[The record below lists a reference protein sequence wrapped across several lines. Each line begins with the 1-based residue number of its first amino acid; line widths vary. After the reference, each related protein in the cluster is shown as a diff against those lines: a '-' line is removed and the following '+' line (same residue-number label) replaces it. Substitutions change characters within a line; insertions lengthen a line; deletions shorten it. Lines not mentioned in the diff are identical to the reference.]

1 MKSVRIYSYRWI
13 VLVALMA
20 VIMASEM
27 QWLVLAPI
35 SRAAGA
41 FYASQI
47 PAESLIGPDLLTLIH
62 LLVFIFISIPA
73 SLAIDKIGLKW
84 TLRSSAI
91 LLALFSLLKGFGA
104 HHFWTV
110 VIAQIGLSIAHVLIL
125 NNVTLVTARWFP
137 LRERGFAIGLVS
149 FAQYLGLFLI
159 MIISPSAVVSNPD
172 FPGYGEGIPQLLLW
186 LGVATALGAIAVL
199 FLFKEKPPTPS
210 SLEPFEIDS
219 FLSSFKLLLHKKHMG
234 GFIAIFGLMWGLF
247 NVFIAKI
254 DSITAFIG
262 VQNSNGIVGVILLV
276 GGMVGSVIVPLLSD
290 YFRKRK
296 LFFFISMVGIFVG
309 VVVFASIPLLDAF
322 FSSSTMFGFIAAGML
337 GFFFQ
342 SAIPLGYQY
351 ASELSYPVQEASS
364 QGVLLMNGHFI
375 GVIILIFMN
384 IHGGSLL
391 EYVLIASVALLFA
404 AVLAVLFI
412 KESPIIVT
420 EDERLRA
427 AVNKESVRQGG
438 KGR

>member
-1 MKSVRIYSYRWI
+1 MKSVRVYSYRWV
-13 VLVALMA
+13 VLIALMA

-41 FYASQI
+41 FYSTQI
-47 PAESLIGPDLLTLIH
+47 PVDSIIGPDLLTLIH

-91 LLALFSLLKGFGA
+91 LIAIFSLLKGFGA
-104 HHFWTV
+104 NHFWTV
-110 VIAQIGLSIAHVLIL
+110 VVSQVGLSFAHVLIL

-149 FAQYLGLFLI
+149 FAQYLGLLLI
-159 MIISPSAVVSNPD
+159 MIISPYAVVSNPELV
-172 FPGYGEGIPQLLLW
+172 GYGEGIPQLLLW
-186 LGVATALGAIAVL
+186 LGIATAIGALAVL
-199 FLFKEKPPTPS
+199 FFIKEKPPTPS
-210 SLEPFEIDS
+210 SLEPIEIDS
-219 FLSSFKLLLHKKHMG
+219 FISSFRLLLHKKHMG

-262 VQNSNGIVGVILLV
+262 VQNSNGVVGLILLG
-276 GGMVGSVIVPLLSD
+276 GGMIGSVVIPLLSD
-290 YFRKRK
+290 YLRKRK
-296 LFFFISMVGIFVG
+296 IFFFISMLGIFVG
-309 VVVFASIPLLDAF
+309 VVVFAAIPLLDTL
-322 FSSSTMFGFIAAGML
+322 FSSPTIFGFIAAGFL

-351 ASELSYPVQEASS
+351 AAELSYPVQEASS
-364 QGVLLMNGHFI
+364 QGVLLLNGHFI
-375 GVIILIFMN
+375 GVILLIFMN
-384 IHGGSLL
+384 LHGGAFL
-391 EYVLIASVALLFA
+391 EHVLIVSVALLFA
-404 AVLAVLFI
+404 AVLAAIFI

-427 AVNKESVRQGG
+427 AVDKESVRQG
-438 KGR
+438 R

>member
-1 MKSVRIYSYRWI
+1 MKSVRIYSYRWV
-13 VLVALMA
+13 VLAALMA

-35 SRAAGA
+35 SRAAGS

-47 PAESLIGPDLLTLIH
+47 PSDSLIGPDLLTLIH
-62 LLVFIFISIPA
+62 LVVFVFVSIPI
-73 SLAIDKIGLKW
+73 SYVIDRIGLKW
-84 TLRSSAI
+84 TLRGGAI
-91 LLALFSLLKGFGA
+91 LLAAFSLIKGLGA
-104 HHFWTV
+104 NSFWTV
-110 VIAQIGLSIAHVLIL
+110 TFAQIGLSIAHAIIM

-149 FAQYLGLFLI
+149 LAQYLGLLLV
-159 MIISPSAVVSNPD
+159 MIVSPQAVVTNPNAA
-172 FPGYGEGIPQLLLW
+172 GYGEGIPTLLFW
-186 LGVATALGAIAVL
+186 LGIANAVSAVAVL
-199 FLFKEKPPTPS
+199 FLFKEKPPTPPS
-210 SLEPFEIDS
+210 REPFEVDS
-219 FLSSFKLLLHKKHMG
+219 FLASFKLLLHKKHMG
-234 GFIAIFGLMWGLF
+234 GFITIFGLVWGLF

-262 VQNSNGIVGVILLV
+262 IENSNGIVGLVLLG
-276 GGMVGSVIVPLLSD
+276 GGMAGSVVIPFLSD
-290 YFRKRK
+290 FLRKRK
-296 LFFFISMVGIFVG
+296 LFFFICMVGIFAG
-309 VVVFASIPLLDAF
+309 VLVFAFIPL
-322 FSSSTMFGFIAAGML
+322 MPGGFLSPVTIGLIAAGIL

-375 GVIILIFMN
+375 GIIILVFMN
-384 IHGGSLL
+384 LQGGLFL
-391 EYVLIASVALLFA
+391 ELVLIISVAFLFA
-404 AVLAVLFI
+404 SMLAVIFI

-427 AVNKESVRQGG
+427 AVDKESVRQS
-438 KGR
+438 

>member
-1 MKSVRIYSYRWI
+1 MKSVRVYSYRWV
-13 VLVALMA
+13 VLGALMA

-35 SRAAGA
+35 SRAAEA
-41 FYASQI
+41 FYEAQL
-47 PAESLIGPDLLTLIH
+47 PVDSLIGPDLLTLIH
-62 LLVFIFISIPA
+62 LVVFVFICIPA
-73 SLAIDKIGLKW
+73 SLVIDKLGLKW
-84 TLRSSAI
+84 TLRFSGI
-91 LLALFSLLKGFGA
+91 LLAVFGLVKGLWA

-110 VIAQIGLSIAHVLIL
+110 VVAQVGLSIAHALIL

-137 LRERGFAIGLVS
+137 LRERGFATGLVS
-149 FAQYLGLFLI
+149 LAQYLGLLLI
-159 MIISPSAVVSNPD
+159 MIISPSAVVSDPHLA
-172 FPGYGEGIPQLLLW
+172 GYGEGIPALLLW
-186 LGVATALGAIAVL
+186 LGIATAVGAIAVL

-210 SLEPFEIDS
+210 SLEPFEVDGFLTS
-219 FLSSFKLLLHKKHMG
+219 FGMLLHKKHMG
-234 GFIAIFGLMWGLF
+234 GFIAVFGLMWGLF

-262 VQNSNGIVGVILLV
+262 IENSNGLVGVIMLL
-276 GGMVGSVIVPLLSD
+276 GGMVGSVVLPLLSD
-290 YFRKRK
+290 YLRKRK
-296 LFFFISMVGIFVG
+296 MFFFISMIGIFLG
-309 VVVFASIPLLDAF
+309 VVVFTSIPLLDSL
-322 FSSSTMFGFIAAGML
+322 FSTTILGFVAAGVL

-364 QGVLLMNGHFI
+364 QGVLLLNGHFI
-375 GVIILIFMN
+375 GVILLVFMN
-384 IHGGSLL
+384 LQGGVLL
-391 EYVLIASVALLFA
+391 EQVLIASVALLFA

-427 AVNKESVRQGG
+427 AVDKESVRQG
-438 KGR
+438 